1 MNPREIAR
9 ALAVTAV
16 IADAAKA
23 RKDELRADL
32 AAALEDLGADSAKAD
47 LPDGTNVAK
56 ASLVAGKPRADV
68 WDEDAMTGWVAENHP
83 TEVVFRVRESYR
95 KVVLDRLVPGLDGT
109 AVDPDTGEIVPGV
122 RFTTSSPYVSL
133 RFDRDGRDHVI
144 DALRTGAVSLD
155 LTAPQPAL
163 PEGPTP

>member
-32 AAALEDLGADSAKAD
+32 AHALDALGADSAKAD

-56 ASLVAGKPRADV
+56 ASLVAGKPRAAV
-68 WDEDAMTGWVAENHP
+68 VDEDAMTGWVAENHP
-83 TEVVFRVRESYR
+83 TEVVFRVRDTYR
-95 KVVLDRLVPGLDGT
+95 KVVLDRLIPGPDGA
-109 AVDPDTGEIVPGV
+109 AVDPYTGEIVPGV
-122 RFTTSSPYVSL
+122 RFSNPAPYVSL

-144 DALRTGAVSLD
+144 DALRQGAVSLD
-155 LTAPQPAL
+155 LTAPHPAL
-163 PEGPTP
+163 PEGTNP